1 MLPSLQCRTN
11 SKFRNLLDKSIK
23 IERQSIKIERQSIK
37 IEKKALNY
45 LNVATLLLVDENFMM
60 KMKVNDSNQLI
71 LGRLKDSMLDV
82 FVNDIDATTFVRTE
96 TETVGMCLKKERI
109 FSNLYFKLF
118 YYYLL
123 IFK

>member
-11 SKFRNLLDKSIK
+11 SKFRNLLDK
-23 IERQSIKIERQSIK
+23 SIKIERQSIK